1 MKKGKKMQDARF
13 RMHDNYKSLTFL
25 TLHPEA
31 GLREGSLR
39 HVSCIMHQLS
49 LTMEGLWLF

>member
-25 TLHPEA
+25 TLH
-31 GLREGSLR
+31 

-49 LTMEGLWLF
+49 LTMEGQWLS